1 MLMVL
6 AATLICGASVL
17 VSCFSND
24 DNPTPSEPTAVTIKS
39 EG

>member
-1 MLMVL
+1 MKKIMNWML

-24 DNPTPSEPTAVTIKS
+24 DNPTPSEPMART
-39 EG
+39 